1 MGMSATQTVLYDGPV
16 NVSVLLTGVADGPEQ
31 EPLTI
36 KVDVAALNPPCK
48 SLKIMNVNHGVV
60 NGTVKLY
67 WGNNTFDPIMFLAA
81 SFPDEVDYCFIGGMV
96 DAAGVNSSGHILL
109 STSGFDVGSNYS
121 IKLDMKKKF

>member
-1 MGMSATQTVLYDGPV
+1 MGVTPTQTVLYDGIN

-36 KVDVAALNPPCK
+36 KVDTAALNPPCK
-48 SLKIMNVNHGVV
+48 ALKIMNINHGVV
-60 NGTVKLY
+60 GGTVKLY

-81 SFPDEVDYCFIGGMV
+81 SFPDEVDYGFIGGMT
-96 DAAGVNSSGHILL
+96 DASGANSSGHILL